1 MSARENLDPPDEGD
15 CETSGVLEECARPV
29 PYVGDDED
37 EMFVELTIEVEG
49 NRLYVEGATI
59 ARVSDGG
66 GWPAVTTQ
74 KWWPVN
80 LTDSE
85 TDDAMEQFNTE
96 VGPEWDWRER

>member
-1 MSARENLDPPDEGD
+1 MARENLDPPDDGE
-15 CETSGVLEECARPV
+15 CMTECTLEECARPV
-29 PYVGDDED
+29 PYVGDDEY

-49 NRLYVEGATI
+49 NRLYVEGTAI

-66 GWPAVTTQ
+66 GWPAVAPKQ
-74 KWWPVN
+74 WWPVK

-85 TDDAMEQFNTE
+85 TDSAMEQFNTE